1 MYIKGRIDRSAV
13 AARHGR
19 RTIWFFLIGALATST
34 PAVATAVTVN
44 DNLGVLPANVSWQE
58 AQAAGVADQSHM
70 YARYH
75 VDVSRAVTLAA
86 SYAEPASRNNQR
98 VGGGCEGNWN
108 LILDSSPAN
117 SDCICYDRRR
127 RLSVVATSTDTWE
140 WDGSA
145 WEHVASGGT
154 RGGTGAFVY
163 DPVGQRCLYFGGY
176 NNTQLWSW
184 DGSLWTLLS
193 NSPVPQRVYPAM
205 AFDADRNRLVVHG
218 GYDSGST
225 LYQDTWEW
233 DPSTNTWSQTPTS
246 PIGPLYAHRMVYDEA
261 RGQCVLHGGFYYTNQ
276 GDSWAWNGSTWT
288 EITPQGPARY
298 VFSMAY
304 DRRGE
309 QLLLNGGTQCCG
321 EVEIPETWRLGLD
334 NTWELCDDSAPARGY
349 TNMTYD
355 SHRHVLVFTGGIG
368 PVDGGR
374 DTIAET
380 WERELGSIVPCDA
393 DIDGDL
399 DVTFTDLLE
408 VLGAWGQ
415 ADPVADISG
424 NGMVDTNDIL
434 AVISA
439 WGPCP

>member
-1 MYIKGRIDRSAV
+1 M
-13 AARHGR
+13 
-19 RTIWFFLIGALATST
+19 
-34 PAVATAVTVN
+34 
-44 DNLGVLPANVSWQE
+44 
-58 AQAAGVADQSHM
+58 
-70 YARYH
+70 
-75 VDVSRAVTLAA
+75 
-86 SYAEPASRNNQR
+86 
-98 VGGGCEGNWN
+98 
-108 LILDSSPAN
+108 
-117 SDCICYDRRR
+117 
-127 RLSVVATSTDTWE
+127 ATSTDTWE

-145 WEHVASGGT
+145 WEHVASGGS

-193 NSPVPQRVYPAM
+193 NSPVPQRVYSAM

-309 QLLLNGGTQCCG
+309 Q
-321 EVEIPETWRLGLD
+321 
-334 NTWELCDDSAPARGY
+334 
-349 TNMTYD
+349 TYD

-393 DIDGDL
+393 GRCS
-399 DVTFTDLLE
+399 
-408 VLGAWGQ
+408 
-415 ADPVADISG
+415 P
-424 NGMVDTNDIL
+424 
-434 AVISA
+434 
-439 WGPCP
+439 GPHGFSLNAR